1 MMDLSLPE
9 QRRLVFET
17 VVPMRWGDMD
27 AMGHV
32 NNTLYF
38 RYMEIARMDW
48 LESLLRQAARG
59 PDAPPP
65 GQGPVVVNAFCNFL
79 RELRHPGS
87 VVVRVYAGN
96 PGRSSFDTFYELLRE
111 DDSGRI
117 HASGGAKVVWIDH
130 ELRRSV
136 ELPAA
141 MRRAVE
147 GAPLS

>member
-1 MMDLSLPE
+1 MELSLPE

-38 RYMEIARMDW
+38 RYMEIGRMEW
-48 LESLLRQAARG
+48 LHALLQQAGQG

-87 VVVRVYAGN
+87 VLVRVYAAN

-111 DDSGRI
+111 DRPGEVY
-117 HASGGAKVVWIDH
+117 ANGGAKVVWIDH
-130 ELRRSV
+130 EARKSV

-147 GAPLS
+147 G

>member
-1 MMDLSLPE
+1 MDLSLPE
-9 QRRLVFET
+9 QRRLVYEI

-38 RYMEIARMDW
+38 RYMEIGRMEW
-48 LESLLRQAARG
+48 LHALLQQAGQG

-79 RELRHPGS
+79 RELRHPGT
-87 VVVRVYAGN
+87 VLVRVYAAK
-96 PGRSSFDTFYELLRE
+96 PGRSSFDTYYELLRE
-111 DDSGRI
+111 DRPGEVY
-117 HASGGAKVVWIDH
+117 ANGGAKVVWIDH
-130 ELRRSV
+130 QARKSV

-147 GAPLS
+147 G